1 MKRRDLILLLF
12 LVLCLANLLF
22 EFLRFKTGIFATKPL
37 LMSTLALWFYLE
49 NRAAFT
55 KFHQFLWLGFIFS
68 IFGDSFLMFVENEP
82 PRPHFFIYGLGSFLM
97 THICYIIAF
106 WYYPAARKGLIQ
118 RQFLWM
124 VPFILLFFVNIYLL
138 WTGIPAAMKTPV
150 VIYSLTIILMGI
162 GALNLK
168 YKAPDIVFY
177 TVFTGAVLFIISDTI
192 IGLNKFKSD
201 DIQIPYV
208 RLWIMGFYLMGQ
220 FFLAKGASLFRRSNL
235 SVWK

>member
-1 MKRRDLILLLF
+1 
-12 LVLCLANLLF
+12 
-22 EFLRFKTGIFATKPL
+22 
-37 LMSTLALWFYLE
+37 
-49 NRAAFT
+49 
-55 KFHQFLWLGFIFS
+55 
-68 IFGDSFLMFVENEP
+68 
-82 PRPHFFIYGLGSFLM
+82 
-97 THICYIIAF
+97 
-106 WYYPAARKGLIQ
+106 
-118 RQFLWM
+118 
-124 VPFILLFFVNIYLL
+124 
-138 WTGIPAAMKTPV
+138 MKTPV

-201 DIQIPYV
+201 DIQIPHV